1 MRRTGLVVCL
11 LLMLPVGLLGVTPN
25 AIPGTDPPST
35 SKLLPAG
42 TEINVRT
49 NVAIDS
55 KNAVEGHRYS
65 AEIAD
70 DVRDSQGGV
79 IIPKG
84 SDAELIIRQMSNG
97 GTAGTPDVMLDL
109 DSVTVDGQRYVV
121 NTTDVRESGKQGL
134 GKNKRTAKMVG
145 GGAALGAVIGA
156 IAGHGTGAAIGAAA
170 GAGAGATAQVL
181 TKGKAVRVPAETLL
195 RFRLDTDLPL
205 SSAE

>member
-11 LLMLPVGLLGVTPN
+11 LLILPVGLLGVTPSTPAPAN
-25 AIPGTDPPST
+25 A
-35 SKLLPAG
+35 KLLTAG

-55 KNAVEGHRYS
+55 KKAVEGHRYS

-84 SDAELIIRQMSNG
+84 SDAELIIRTMSNG
-97 GTAGTPDVMLDL
+97 GATGTPDVMLDL
-109 DSVTVDGQRYVV
+109 DSVTVNGQRYVV
-121 NTTDVRESGKQGL
+121 NTTDIQESGKQGL
-134 GKNKRTAKMVG
+134 GRNKRTAKMVG
-145 GGAALGAVIGA
+145 GGAALGALIGA
-156 IAGHGTGAAIGAAA
+156 IAGHGKGAAIGAAA

-181 TKGKAVRVPAETLL
+181 TRGKEVHVPAETLL
-195 RFRLDTDLPL
+195 RFRLDTDLNL
-205 SSAE
+205 NSE

>member
-1 MRRTGLVVCL
+1 MRRTGLVVL
-11 LLMLPVGLLGVTPN
+11 LLLLPLSLLGAMPDAASAGN
-25 AIPGTDPPST
+25 A
-35 SKLLPAG
+35 KLLPAG
-42 TEINVRT
+42 TEMNVRT

-70 DVRDSQGGV
+70 DVRDSAGGV

-84 SDAELIIRQMSNG
+84 SDAELIIRKMSSG
-97 GTAGTPDVMLDL
+97 GTTGTSDVMLDL

-121 NTTDVRESGKQGL
+121 NTTDVRESGRQGI

-145 GGAALGAVIGA
+145 GGAALGALIGA
-156 IAGHGTGAAIGAAA
+156 IAGHGEGAAVGAAA

-181 TKGKAVRVPAETLL
+181 TKGKEVHVPAETLL
-195 RFRLDTDLPL
+195 RFRLDTDLNL
-205 SSAE
+205 NSAE